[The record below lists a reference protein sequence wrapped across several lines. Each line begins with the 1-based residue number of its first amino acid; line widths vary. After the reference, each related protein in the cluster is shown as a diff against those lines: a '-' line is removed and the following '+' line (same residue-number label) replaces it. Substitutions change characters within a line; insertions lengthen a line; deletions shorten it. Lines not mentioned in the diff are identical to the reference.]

1 MSVEL
6 DYVPCVGAVVRDGD
20 GRLLLVRR
28 ARPPAA
34 GTWSVPGGR
43 VEPGEDDA
51 TAVVREV
58 REETGLEVAVGEL
71 LGTVER
77 SPAAGVVY
85 VINDYSC
92 EVIGG
97 SLRPGDDASDAR
109 WFTPSQVRTLS
120 TSPGLVE
127 SLESWGVLAR

>member
-1 MSVEL
+1 MK
-6 DYVPCVGAVVRDGD
+6 GKIAVTLPKG
-20 GRLLLVRR
+20 LVKRGETSEE
-28 ARPPAA
+28 AA
-34 GTWSVPGGR
+34 L
-43 VEPGEDDA
+43 
-51 TAVVREV
+51 REV